1 MLGNAKAKSID
12 IKSNGIVITGDFNY
26 PDINW
31 LEDGTAIY
39 DTENESSM
47 ESNFIETI
55 YDNFLFQNIS
65 DFTFLRKEK
74 PISTLDLI
82 FTDSDSL
89 IDYVELRPPLAA
101 LENGHLCIDFG
112 IGIGE
117 KNQATNYISG
127 RKLAYQRAE
136 CHKIESE
143 LLELDWPKL
152 LVGDANMNYE
162 TFLNILNGIVRK
174 WTP

>member
-1 MLGNAKAKSID
+1 
-12 IKSNGIVITGDFNY
+12 
-26 PDINW
+26 
-31 LEDGTAIY
+31 
-39 DTENESSM
+39 M
-47 ESNFIETI
+47 ESNFIETVF
-55 YDNFLFQNIS
+55 DNFLFQNIS

-89 IDYVELRPPLAA
+89 IDYIELRPPLAA

-143 LLELDWPKL
+143 LLLCLKAAFLSRCKILAGSPIN
-152 LVGDANMNYE
+152 AYSPS
-162 TFLNILNGIVRK
+162 TFRFMTLMIDKCAIRQLTCALTIVDFF
-174 WTP
+174 

>member
-1 MLGNAKAKSID
+1 MVQL
-12 IKSNGIVITGDFNY
+12 F
-26 PDINW
+26 
-31 LEDGTAIY
+31 
-39 DTENESSM
+39 
-47 ESNFIETI
+47 TI
-55 YDNFLFQNIS
+55 LRTSHQWYQTLLRLFTIIFYFRIFRIS
-65 DFTFLRKEK
+65 LLRKEK
-74 PISTLDLI
+74 SISTLDLI

-89 IDYVELRPPLAA
+89 IDYIELRPPLAA

-143 LLELDWPKL
+143 LLELDWTKL
-152 LVGDANMNYE
+152 LFGDANKNYE
-162 TFLNILNGIVRK
+162 IFLNILNGIVRNYFYIFCLFLHSC
-174 WTP
+174 WI